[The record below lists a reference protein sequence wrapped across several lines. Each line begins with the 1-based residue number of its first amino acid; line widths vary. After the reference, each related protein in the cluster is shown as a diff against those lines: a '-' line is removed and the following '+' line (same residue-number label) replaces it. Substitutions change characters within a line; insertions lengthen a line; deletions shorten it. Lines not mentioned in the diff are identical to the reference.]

1 MRVAKTEKARQALQ
15 DRRHFS
21 ARERQLLILCDGE
34 RSGEEVAGWLGEGAW
49 QMLEDLRQRGYLAE
63 VAAEPARRP
72 VPSPAP
78 AAAPVAAPAPVPAPG
93 ASRRS
98 LAACKMYVVNIL
110 QMQREAGV
118 PPLVEALHRSADEQ
132 ALVEA
137 MAMALRYLK
146 QGTNGS
152 YAQRVHEHM
161 VSIMPEHHL
170 PALEA
175 QLHVN

>member
-1 MRVAKTEKARQALQ
+1 MRVAKTEKARQALL

-21 ARERQLLILCDGE
+21 ARERQLLILCNGE
-34 RSGEEVAGWLGEGAW
+34 RSGQEVTGWLGEGAW
-49 QMLEDLRQRGYLAE
+49 QMLEDLHQRGYLAE
-63 VAAEPARRP
+63 VAAEPALR
-72 VPSPAP
+72 SALG
-78 AAAPVAAPAPVPAPG
+78 PAPVTALASVPAVAP
-93 ASRRS
+93 RRS

-118 PPLVEALHRSADEQ
+118 QPLVEALHRSADEQ

-137 MAMALRYLK
+137 MAMALRYLR
-146 QGTNGS
+146 QGAKGS
-152 YAQRVHEHM
+152 YAQRVQEHM
-161 VSIMPEHHL
+161 ASIMPEHHL